1 MINAKVFISHSAKS
15 EDVAR
20 HLDAISS
27 ALQAA
32 GWDVRLDKTGLDVGD
47 GWRSKLFQWM
57 DEVHAAVLLLSRSA
71 LESKFVPIELSVLS
85 FRHMREQ
92 NFPLL
97 PVLIDDI
104 DVQALSD
111 GMIGELRLSEI
122 QSLPAKEPTET
133 AQRVAERLGEQ
144 YASSGRLRTPLETLE
159 QTVVTLLKN
168 AGFHEEQLVEAAYV
182 TDKFALGE
190 AAQPGTIFLDFARRL
205 LRVEF
210 ETACDVL
217 LALGERRTSIDARR
231 CLLELL
237 DIVAPFWVTES
248 EAAKLARY
256 AMAGFDHRGFLL
268 VCREPWTARIHICR
282 SSMKPLGTG
291 WLVCELPPPEYEDE
305 LSWIWRQ
312 LALSLTP
319 AASATRK
326 MGVDEVRR
334 RLERLEQRRQ
344 PLFLLF
350 PPEWTPSVQLLTQLR
365 QTLPTLT
372 FFVTGTSED
381 LEDLRSHALE
391 LISKG
396 EVCEIDALETY
407 DLTQLRL
414 TPSRMSARTGASW

>member
-27 ALQAA
+27 ALTAA
-32 GWDVRLDKTGLDVGD
+32 GWEVRLDKTGLDVGD

-97 PVLIDDI
+97 PVLIDDV
-104 DVQALSD
+104 DVKALGD
-111 GMIGELRLSEI
+111 GMIGELRLAEI
-122 QSLPAKEPTET
+122 QSLPAKEPAET
-133 AQRVAERLGEQ
+133 AKRVAERLGEQ
-144 YASSGRLRTPLETLE
+144 YASSGRLRTPLEMLE

-168 AGFHEEQLVEAAYV
+168 AGFNEEQLVEAAYV
-182 TDKFALGE
+182 TDQFVISDT
-190 AAQPGTIFLDFARRL
+190 AQPGNVFMHFASSL
-205 LRVEF
+205 LRVDF
-210 ETACDVL
+210 ETACNAL
-217 LALGERRTSIDARR
+217 LALGERRTSSDARC

-237 DIVAPFWVTES
+237 DIVAPFWVSES

-256 AMAGFDHRGFLL
+256 AMAGYEHRGFLL

-282 SSMKPLGTG
+282 SSMKPIGTG
-291 WLVCELPPPEYEDE
+291 WLVCELPPPECEDQ
-305 LSWIWRQ
+305 LMWIWRQ
-312 LALSLTP
+312 LAIALTP

-326 MGVDEVRR
+326 MGVEDVRR
-334 RLERLEQRRQ
+334 RLQRLEQRRQ

-350 PPEWTPSVQLLTQLR
+350 PPEWTPSVHLLSQLR

-372 FFVTGTSED
+372 FFVTGSSED

-391 LISKG
+391 LLSKG
-396 EVCEIDALETY
+396 EDCEMDALETY

-414 TPSRMSARTGASW
+414 MPSRMPARSGV